1 MRGEKVALPDS
12 FLDELRD
19 RLNIV
24 DVVSNYVHLTPRGGD
39 FWACCPFH
47 NEKTPSFHVEPD
59 RQIYYCF
66 GCHKG
71 GGAIKFVQEYEHI
84 SFMDAVQK
92 LAAQVGM
99 QVPEDGQGSEEAR
112 NRRKR
117 ILELNKEAARFF
129 RATLQSP
136 EGAKAQA
143 YIREKRRITNRIS
156 ARFGLGAA
164 PDAWTNL
171 IQAMAQK
178 GYDKRDLLDAGLAV
192 SKDRGNIYD
201 KFRNRLMLPVIDVRG
216 DVIGFTSRILD
227 DNPNAPKYMNTPETQ
242 VFRKRSVLYGL
253 NYAKTTKR
261 PNLILVEGNI
271 DVITM
276 HQAGFDNTIATMGT
290 ALTEEHVRILS
301 RYTKELVLCLDND
314 AAGEDATQRAITVL
328 KQSDI
333 NVRVLRLPQ
342 RRMEDGSLGKQ
353 DPDDYIK
360 NYGPAS
366 FQALMD
372 GSSNSVEYRLTV
384 VERKYHLDQD
394 DQKAAYLQEAAT
406 VIAGLESPIE
416 REIYAGRCATVA
428 GVSKEAVLQEVE
440 QIRKQKYR
448 KARREEERFN
458 MVPGRQIQP
467 QARELRYQNLRSAK
481 AEIQVL
487 QVILLDGA
495 YFQEIPD
502 LDAAEFSSPLLGKA
516 FSVLKRRWQE
526 GYRVSL
532 NALEAECTGEEL
544 DALMSQLRAEPNR
557 QTASAV
563 LRQCATVIHEEHTGH
578 NVTDENDLLQMAER
592 KRKKYIDGG

>member
-1 MRGEKVALPDS
+1 MAVSDS
-12 FLDELRD
+12 FLDELRE

-24 DVVSNYVHLTPRGGD
+24 DVVSNYVPLTRRGGD
-39 FWACCPFH
+39 YWACCPFH
-47 NEKTPSFHVEPD
+47 NEKTASFHVDPNK
-59 RQIYYCF
+59 QIFYCF

-71 GGAIKFVQEYEHI
+71 GSAIKFVQEYENL
-84 SFMDAVQK
+84 SFMDAVRK
-92 LAAQVGM
+92 LADQVGM
-99 QVPEDGQGSEEAR
+99 EVPEDSRGNDDAR

-129 RATLQSP
+129 RATLLSP

-143 YIREKRRITNRIS
+143 YIREKRRISSRVS

-178 GYDKRDLLDAGLAV
+178 GFNKRDLLDAGLAV
-192 SKDRGNIYD
+192 SKDKGNIYD

-227 DNPNAPKYMNTPETQ
+227 DNPNAPKYMNTPETS

-290 ALTEEHVRILS
+290 ALTEEHVRILG

-314 AAGEDATQRAITVL
+314 RAGEDATQRALTVL
-328 KQSDI
+328 KQSEI

-342 RRMEDGSLGKQ
+342 RRTESGEYVKQ

-366 FQALMD
+366 FEALMD

-394 DQKAAYLQEAAT
+394 DQKAGYLQEAAT
-406 VIAGLESPIE
+406 VIAGLDSPVE
-416 REIYAGRCATVA
+416 REIYAGRCAATA

-448 KARREEERFN
+448 KARRDEERFN

-467 QARELRYQNLRSAK
+467 KARELRYQNLRSAK

-487 QVILLDGA
+487 QVLLLDGA
-495 YFQEIPD
+495 YFNEIPD

-516 FSVLKRRWQE
+516 FSVLKRRWRE

-532 NALEAECTGEEL
+532 NTLEAEFTGEEVDTL
-544 DALMSQLRAEPNR
+544 VSQLQTEPNR

-563 LRQCATVIHEEHTGH
+563 LRQCVDVIHEEHVGH

-592 KRKKYIDGG
+592 KRQKYIDGG